1 MKLRSGRQYKND
13 LSDVLGILAEHEKR
27 NQPISMEQI
36 QNAAVHL
43 YGTWDALPPASIE
56 FIENAMRTGQFE
68 KQYAEVAAYEQASL
82 EVLVRFDATY
92 PGGVNEANTDQIL
105 KLLQERKG
113 L

>member
-1 MKLRSGRQYKND
+1 
-13 LSDVLGILAEHEKR
+13 
-27 NQPISMEQI
+27 MEQI

-43 YGTWDALPPASIE
+43 YGTWDALPTASIE
-56 FIENAMRTGQFE
+56 FIENAMRNGQFE

-105 KLLQERKG
+105 KLLKERKG